1 MDEVTSYIPRQ
12 AVVDLMKDLKEIAAR
27 KTLFTTVAGTQRSAG
42 ILYAIKRF
50 TDLLSDIHCVEVL
63 YVKSKN

>member
-1 MDEVTSYIPRQ
+1 MDEVSSYISRQ
-12 AVVDLMKDLKEIAAR
+12 AVVDLLRDLKEIADR
-27 KTLFTTVAGTQRSAG
+27 KTVFTTVGGTQRSAG

-50 TDLLSDIHCVEVL
+50 TDLLNDIHCVEVL